1 MKIEYAR
8 TLTIDQHSL
17 DLQLDALT
25 TCGCEKIFQE

>member
-1 MKIEYAR
+1 MEISYAR
-8 TLTIDQHSL
+8 TSTIDQHPL